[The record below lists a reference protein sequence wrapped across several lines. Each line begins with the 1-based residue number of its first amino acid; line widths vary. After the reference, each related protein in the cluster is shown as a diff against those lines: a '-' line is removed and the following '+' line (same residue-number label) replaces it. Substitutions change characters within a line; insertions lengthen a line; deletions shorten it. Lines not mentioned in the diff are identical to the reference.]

1 MDGVFTVP
9 GDGCIDYSPL
19 VKLLNDSKYEDWL
32 IIEAEQD
39 PLKANPLEYAKIG
52 HNYLTKIVSENG
64 YSL

>member
-19 VKLLNDSKYEDWL
+19 IKILNDYKYEDWL

-39 PLKANPLEYAKIG
+39 PKKANPLEYAKIG
-52 HNYLTKIVSENG
+52 HNYLTKIIFKNG